1 MICNYSSTLIVN
13 ELAGSSFLHMW
24 KVVEVHSMSEVK
36 AGSYIGSLYT
46 LYTENQFYV
55 CHQSQVS
62 IHMAVKVYTT
72 Y

>member
-1 MICNYSSTLIVN
+1 
-13 ELAGSSFLHMW
+13 
-24 KVVEVHSMSEVK
+24 VHSMSEVK